1 MDYEGIRKRTAATI
15 AKSGKTVKIILPGG
29 TAYDPV
35 TGLDTPGADIEYSA
49 KAVEIMYS
57 QAERDGTMVKAN
69 DRRFIVAGLKTDGSA
84 LAQMA
89 TGHKIEVS
97 TVKLEIITVMP
108 LNHGETNVI
117 YEVQA
122 RI

>member
-1 MDYEGIRKRTAATI
+1 MDYEGIRKRAAATI
-15 AKSGKTVKIILPGG
+15 AKNGKAIKIIMPGG
-29 TAYDPV
+29 TAYNPV
-35 TGLDTPGADIEYSA
+35 TGLDTAGPDIVYNA
-49 KAVEIMYS
+49 MAVEIMYS

-69 DRRFIVAGLKTDGSA
+69 DRRFIVSGLKTDGTA

-89 TGHKIEVS
+89 TGHRIEVS
-97 TVKLEIITVMP
+97 TVKLEIITIMP
-108 LNHGETNVI
+108 LNPGEINVI

>member
-1 MDYEGIRKRTAATI
+1 MDYEGIRKRAASTI
-15 AKSGKTVKIILPGG
+15 AKSGKTVKIIIPGG

-35 TGLDTPGADIEYSA
+35 TGTETPGANIEHTA
-49 KAVEIMYS
+49 KAVEIQYS
-57 QAERDGTMVKAN
+57 QAERDGTMIKAN
-69 DRRFIVAGLKTDGSA
+69 DRRFLVAGLKTDGSA

-97 TVKLEIITVMP
+97 TVKLEIVTVMP
-108 LNHGETNVI
+108 LNPGEINVI

>member
-1 MDYEGIRKRTAATI
+1 MDYEGIRKRAAAII
-15 AKSGKTVKIILPGG
+15 AKNGKAIKVIIPGG

-35 TGLDTPGADIEYSA
+35 TGAETAGADIEYSA

-57 QAERDGTMVKAN
+57 QAERDGTMIKAS

-84 LAQMA
+84 LPVIS
-89 TGHKIEVS
+89 TGSRIEVS
-97 TVKLEIITVMP
+97 TIKLEIISAHPVNP
-108 LNHGETNVI
+108 GEINVI